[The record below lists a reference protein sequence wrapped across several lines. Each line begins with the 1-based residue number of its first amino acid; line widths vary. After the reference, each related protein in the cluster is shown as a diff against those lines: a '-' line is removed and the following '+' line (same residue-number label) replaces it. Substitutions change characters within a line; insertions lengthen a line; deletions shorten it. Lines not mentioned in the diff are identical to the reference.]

1 MSRTA
6 LITGASSGI
15 GRATAALLV
24 TRGWTVI
31 GTSRNPDGI
40 PAEDRV
46 PGVEYVALDVADPAS
61 VEAFAGRLKD
71 VDALVNNAGQSHAGP
86 LEDLPPDAMRRLFE
100 INVFAPVRLA
110 QLALPAMRERGSGRV
125 VMVGSMNASFPMAY
139 RSLYIATKAALKGFA
154 EAARAEYAPFGVWL
168 TTVEPGSISTGIS
181 ERRATDIAPGSPHRA
196 DYETLLANMR
206 RFEQS
211 GPAPAKIA
219 EIIVRALE
227 ADRPK
232 PFYALGS
239 GAPWVFLVQRL
250 IPRHLMS
257 KATHRKFGLS
267 R

>member
-24 TRGWTVI
+24 ARGWTVV
-31 GTSRNPDGI
+31 GTSRAPERIPPD
-40 PAEDRV
+40 ERV

-61 VEAFAGRLKD
+61 VEALAGRLKD

-86 LEDLPPDAMRRLFE
+86 LEDLPQDVLRRLFE

-110 QLALPAMRERGSGRV
+110 QLALPAMRERGSGRI

-139 RSLYIATKAALKGFA
+139 RSLYIATKAAIKGFA

-181 ERRATDIAPGSPHRA
+181 ERRVTDIAPGSPHHA
-196 DYETLLANMR
+196 DYETLLDHMR
-206 RFEQS
+206 RIERA
-211 GPAPAKIA
+211 GPVPEKIA
-219 EIIVRALE
+219 EVIVRALE
-227 ADRPK
+227 ADRPRQ
-232 PFYALGS
+232 FYALGS

-250 IPRHLMS
+250 IPRSLMA
-257 KATHRKFGLS
+257 KATNRKFGLK